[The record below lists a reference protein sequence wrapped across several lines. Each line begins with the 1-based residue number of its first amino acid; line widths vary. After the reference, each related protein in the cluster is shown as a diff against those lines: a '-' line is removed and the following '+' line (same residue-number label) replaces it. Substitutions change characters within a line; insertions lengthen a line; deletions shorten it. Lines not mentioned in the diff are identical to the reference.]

1 MSEPSKKVSEA
12 KATQR
17 DRMGAAFRRTPAAA
31 DVAAPETI
39 TSAPHPAAPRV
50 KPVRS
55 TIDLEPDLHQRLKVW
70 TAQESVKLSEVFRAL
85 VAQLLEDPALADK
98 VRRLIRE
105 SKAQ

>member
-17 DRMGAAFRRTPAAA
+17 DRMSAAFSRTPAAT
-31 DVAAPETI
+31 AAPEAA
-39 TSAPHPAAPRV
+39 SAPHPAAPRV
-50 KPVRS
+50 RPVRS

-85 VAQLLEDPALADK
+85 VAKLLEDPALADE

-105 SKAQ
+105 SKAR